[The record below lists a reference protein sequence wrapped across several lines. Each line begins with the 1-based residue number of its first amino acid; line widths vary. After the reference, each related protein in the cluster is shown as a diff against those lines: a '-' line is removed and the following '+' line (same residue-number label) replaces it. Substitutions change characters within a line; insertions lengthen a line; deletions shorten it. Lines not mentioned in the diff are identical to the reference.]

1 MKYPSF
7 REKGLSL
14 LLTLFILF
22 TSCKTDTTTEN
33 DKVDAL
39 ISTTK
44 ETFAPDKRVA
54 IFDLEV
60 EKNPE
65 GYLIKGVTNL
75 PDALQS
81 FREELES
88 QKISYTDSIEV
99 LPSATL
105 EGKIQGVVTV
115 SVANLRGNPSH
126 SAEMVTQAT
135 LGTPLKVYQK
145 ERNWYRVQ
153 TPDHYL
159 GWVDSGG
166 LELMDKSVFGEWQAS
181 DKLIYT
187 QTYGNAFAEAD
198 AASQVVSD
206 LVFGNILQLVSEQ
219 AGFYE
224 VNYPDGRKGFISK
237 SEAAPYATW
246 TSSLPLTKEALVA
259 TSKKMLG
266 VPYLWG
272 GTSAKG
278 VDCSGFT
285 KTVYFMNGMII
296 PRDASQ
302 QIHEGILIDDSKDFD
317 KLVPG
322 DLLFFGRKATDT
334 SPERVIHVGM
344 WIGNNEFIHSAGD
357 VHISSMDKDSE
368 NFDEY
373 NYNRY
378 LRSKRILN
386 ETDEGLLY
394 LTEKNIF

>member
-1 MKYPSF
+1 MKYSTF
-7 REKGLSL
+7 HKKGLTL
-14 LLTLFILF
+14 LLTLSILF
-22 TSCKTDTTTEN
+22 TACKTDTTPEE
-33 DKVDAL
+33 DQVDAL
-39 ISTTK
+39 ISSTK

-54 IFDLEV
+54 IFDIEV
-60 EKNPE
+60 EKKPQ
-65 GYLIKGVTNL
+65 GYHIKGVTNL
-75 PDALQS
+75 PDALES
-81 FREELES
+81 FRGALKN
-88 QKISYTDSIEV
+88 QNISYTDSIEV

-105 EGKIQGVVTV
+105 EGKVQGLVTV
-115 SVANLRGNPSH
+115 SVANLRGNPAH

-135 LGTPLKVYQK
+135 LGTPLKVYQT

-166 LELMDKSVFGEWQAS
+166 VELMDKTLFDEWQAS
-181 DKLIYT
+181 NKLIYT

-198 AASQVVSD
+198 TASQVVSD
-206 LVFGNILQLVSEQ
+206 LVFGDILQLTSEQ
-219 AGFYE
+219 GNFYA
-224 VNYPDGRKGFISK
+224 VSYPDGRKAFISK

-302 QIHEGILIDDSKDFD
+302 QIHEGVLIDDSKDFD

-334 SPERVIHVGM
+334 TAERVIHVGM
-344 WIGNNEFIHSAGD
+344 WVGNNEFIHSAGD
-357 VHISSMDKDSE
+357 VHISSMDQDAE